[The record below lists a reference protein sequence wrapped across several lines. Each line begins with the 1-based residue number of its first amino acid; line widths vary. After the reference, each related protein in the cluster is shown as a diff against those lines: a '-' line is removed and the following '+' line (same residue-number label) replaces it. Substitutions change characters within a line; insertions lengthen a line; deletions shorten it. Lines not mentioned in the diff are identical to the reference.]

1 VCAAVAWFS
10 KSKHCQ
16 GEGGRGKAGGG
27 AVGNQSAHLLTS
39 GGSLCALFRKAAMPA
54 IADEDMVTGVAAPGY
69 VAHALQQRL
78 K

>member
-1 VCAAVAWFS
+1 M
-10 KSKHCQ
+10 
-16 GEGGRGKAGGG
+16 
-27 AVGNQSAHLLTS
+27 GNQSAHLLTS